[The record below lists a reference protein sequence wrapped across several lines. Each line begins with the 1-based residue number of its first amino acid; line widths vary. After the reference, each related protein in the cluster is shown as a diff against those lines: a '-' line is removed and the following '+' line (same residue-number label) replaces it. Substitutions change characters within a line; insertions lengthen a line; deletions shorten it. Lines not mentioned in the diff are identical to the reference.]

1 MTFYRR
7 RLPHWCPERAA
18 VFLTWRLF
26 GTLPC
31 HTVDQA
37 HSLLTD
43 GQRFAAQDR
52 RLDVANLGPR
62 WLQEPRVAACVAE
75 TLLLGG
81 RVWKKYDLW
90 AWVIMANHVHVLL
103 TPHVEMKKVTRAIKS
118 YSARKANQILGR
130 SGEPF
135 WQEESYDHWIRSEE
149 EMNHIIR
156 YIEWNPVKACL
167 VERIEDWPW
176 SSASCGVLAG

>member
-1 MTFYRR
+1 MDSASQLRT
-7 RLPHWCPERAA
+7 AA
-18 VFLTWRLF
+18 WMSPIRVL
-26 GTLPC
+26 
-31 HTVDQA
+31 
-37 HSLLTD
+37 D
-43 GQRFAAQDR
+43 GSR
-52 RLDVANLGPR
+52 NLGLPPV
-62 WLQEPRVAACVAE
+62 WPKLCW
-75 TLLLGG
+75 LGG
-81 RVWKKYDLW
+81 RAWKKCDLW

-156 YIEWNPVKACL
+156 YIEWNPVK
-167 VERIEDWPW
+167 
-176 SSASCGVLAG
+176 